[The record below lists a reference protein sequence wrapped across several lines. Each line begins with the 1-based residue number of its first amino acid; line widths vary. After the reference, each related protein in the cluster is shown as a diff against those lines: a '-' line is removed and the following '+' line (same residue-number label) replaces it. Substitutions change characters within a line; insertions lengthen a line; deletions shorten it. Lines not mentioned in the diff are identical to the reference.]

1 MDQHNVRV
9 RGQKPVDIANKAS
22 WWPVVGLFGVAI
34 SLGSGHVFARLA
46 FVNGVNVLTAAAARA
61 VGASL
66 LVLLLL
72 RVRKMPVLPLPREF
86 KWTIVLG
93 LFITSQTVL
102 VQTAVLLLPV
112 TLAILVFYL
121 FPILIGLASSVLG
134 DERFG
139 ARLAITLVTAFSGLA
154 LVLGVDVRDVSG
166 WGVAAGVGAAVS
178 FAAALVLTPR
188 LAPSLAA
195 PIRTFYTL
203 IVGAVILSATL
214 LVTQSLQL
222 PQTASGW
229 IGLAGLTLCY
239 GVGITGLF
247 LLLTR
252 LGPTQTGVVLNLEPV
267 FVAMIAWLTLGESL
281 GVMQI
286 VGGAIVVATIIAYQ
300 TTGHRR

>member
-1 MDQHNVRV
+1 MSSPARSWL
-9 RGQKPVDIANKAS
+9 PVI
-22 WWPVVGLFGVAI
+22 GLFGVAI

-46 FVNGVNVLTAAAARA
+46 FVSGVNILTAAAARA

-72 RVRKMPVLPLPREF
+72 RLRNLPVLPLPREF

-102 VQTAVLLLPV
+102 VQTAVMLLPV

-121 FPILIGLASSVLG
+121 FPILIGLASSLLG
-134 DERFG
+134 DERFST
-139 ARLAITLVTAFSGLA
+139 RLAFTLIAAFGGLA
-154 LVLGVDVRDVSG
+154 LVLGIDVRDVNP

-188 LAPSLAA
+188 LVPGLAA
-195 PIRTFYTL
+195 PVRTFYTL
-203 IVGAVILSATL
+203 IVGAVILSLTL

-222 PQTASGW
+222 PQTANGW
-229 IGLAGLTLCY
+229 IGLTGLTLCY

-247 LLLTR
+247 LLLLK

-267 FVAMIAWLTLGESL
+267 FVAMIAWLTLGEALSGL
-281 GVMQI
+281 QI

-300 TTGHRR
+300 TTGARQ